1 MTTQEKQKQRILRD
15 IQKRR
20 EKKKQA
26 QKRCRIIAL
35 ATAIT
40 ICTVTLGIVYEASA
54 KEISLTEINNFDGT
68 RETKTIKT
76 RVSNVNE
83 LLEEE
88 GINISEADKL
98 NVPVHAEVNNND
110 EIILTRGKQVTI
122 KTNQGE
128 QVVNVTEAD
137 AADALVE
144 AGYIPGEYDEIS
156 SEGDT
161 IELIE
166 VTHDE
171 EIQKESIP
179 HEVEYVEDSDLPE
192 GETAVISEGQD
203 GVKEIKNKVTYRNG
217 EEVSREVI
225 SEEIT
230 VEPENRV
237 IAKGTAKPTPVPE
250 KKSASKTSSSSSV
263 PVNDTAGTVNG
274 MKYSKKITMTATAY
288 STSPSENGGY
298 TVSAMG
304 NPLGYGIVAVDPSVV
319 PLGSKVYVTSADGS
333 WTYGV
338 ASAEDTGGAIKGNK
352 IDLCYNSSVSEVNQF
367 GRRSCVV
374 YILE

>member
-171 EIQKESIP
+171 EIQKESVP

-237 IAKGTAKPTPVPE
+237 IAKGTAKPTPVPA
-250 KKSASKTSSSSSV
+250 KKSASKASSSSSV
-263 PVNDTAGTVNG
+263 SVNDTAGTVNG